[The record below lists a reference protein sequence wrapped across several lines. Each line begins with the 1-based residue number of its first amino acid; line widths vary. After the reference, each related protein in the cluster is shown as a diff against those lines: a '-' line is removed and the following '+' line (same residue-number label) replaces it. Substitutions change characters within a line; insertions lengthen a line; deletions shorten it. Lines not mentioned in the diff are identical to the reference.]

1 MTRVK
6 NDNIFYT
13 NEINLKPKM
22 NLKEIINYR
31 RSVRHYKTDSIEA
44 EKVKQCIELATLAPN
59 SSNMQLW
66 EFYHITNPEILKKMA
81 NACLNQQSATTAQ
94 QMVVFV
100 TRQDLYRKRAKEM
113 LTLETENVLK
123 NSPTAK
129 QEKRLKSWKMY
140 YGRIMPTLY
149 IRFFGIIGI
158 IRKII
163 VNIVGLFRPIVYQVS
178 ENDMRVVVHK
188 TCALAAQT
196 FMLAMANEKY
206 DTCPMEGFD
215 SKKMKRILKLPFGAE
230 INMVISCGIR
240 EEQGVWG
247 ERMRIP
253 FDEIYSRI

>member
-1 MTRVK
+1 
-6 NDNIFYT
+6 
-13 NEINLKPKM
+13 M
-22 NLKEIINYR
+22 NLEEIINYR
-31 RSVRHYKTDSIEA
+31 RSVRHYKDQPIDTD
-44 EKVKQCIELATLAPN
+44 KVKHCIELATLAPN

-66 EFYHITNPEILKKMA
+66 EYYHITNREMLKKLA
-81 NACLNQQSATTAQ
+81 IACLNQQSATTAQ

-113 LTLETENVLK
+113 IELETQNVFK
-123 NSPTAK
+123 NSPIAK

-140 YGRIMPTLY
+140 YGRIIPFLY
-149 IRFFGIIGI
+149 FRFFGIFGI

-163 VNIVGLFRPIVYQVS
+163 VNIVGVFRPIVYQVS

-188 TCALAAQT
+188 SCALSAQT

-215 SKKMKRILKLPFGAE
+215 SRKVKSILKLPYGAE

-240 EEQGVWG
+240 EENGVWG
-247 ERMRIP
+247 DRMRIP
-253 FDEIYSRI
+253 FEEIYRRI

>member
-1 MTRVK
+1 MT
-6 NDNIFYT
+6 F
-13 NEINLKPKM
+13 E
-22 NLKEIINYR
+22 EIIKYR
-31 RSVRHYKTDSIEA
+31 RSVRHYKSQAIDA
-44 EKVKQCIELATLAPN
+44 EKVKHCIELATLAPN

-66 EFYHITNPEILKKMA
+66 EFYHITNPEILKELA
-81 NACLNQQSATTAQ
+81 EACLNQQSAKTAQ

-100 TRQDLYRKRAKEM
+100 TRQDLHRMRAKEM
-113 LTLETENVLK
+113 LALEIQNVLN

-129 QEKRLKSWKMY
+129 QEKRMKSWKTY
-140 YGRIMPTLY
+140 YGKIMPFLY
-149 IRFFGIIGI
+149 FRLFGIFGI

-163 VNIVGLFRPIVYQVS
+163 VNIIGLFRPIVYQVS

-215 SKKMKRILKLPFGAE
+215 SSKMKSILKLPYGAE
-230 INMVISCGIR
+230 INMVVSCGIR
-240 EEQGVWG
+240 EEEGIWG

-253 FDEIYSRI
+253 FDEVYRKI